1 MVDIPLQMM
10 EFFSKLKSQLQ
21 IVKTQQSFTE
31 CIKKFSSICRAKT
44 VEKQE
49 IPRVNRKVWESSKE
63 DSMRTGKIKKNGKWG
78 WKKNSSEEK
87 REGFFLGR
95 DPNSGEMLINDVR
108 LRLE

>member
-44 VEKQE
+44 VEA
-49 IPRVNRKVWESSKE
+49 R
-63 DSMRTGKIKKNGKWG
+63 DSEGQPKSLGTVQRTFDGKGENEKKNK
-78 WKKNSSEEK
+78 
-87 REGFFLGR
+87 
-95 DPNSGEMLINDVR
+95 
-108 LRLE
+108 